1 MKTIVAVITSA
12 ILCIAAPVWAVNKC
26 VGPGGAV
33 VFQDAPCDGKGET
46 LTVRPAAG
54 SGASA
59 SVPEGTGTAAKP
71 TTEAQRIERQIAESQ
86 VERRLRDL
94 TTRLVPQA
102 DQAVINNLKSC
113 EQEQARIKSDQY
125 AYVQNL
131 YGKTHA
137 AQRASELA
145 ASASRCDMK
154 DRELRADAEALR
166 AECRELGGC
175 K

>member
-1 MKTIVAVITSA
+1 MKSIVTVITSS
-12 ILCIAAPVWAVNKC
+12 ILCAAAPAWAVNKC

-33 VFQDAPCDGKGET
+33 VFQDAPCPGKGET
-46 LTVRPAAG
+46 LTVRPATG
-54 SGASA
+54 SGL
-59 SVPEGTGTAAKP
+59 AAAPAVAAEPKP
-71 TTEAQRIERQIAESQ
+71 TTEAQRIEKQVADSQ
-86 VERRLRDL
+86 RDRRLRDL
-94 TTRLVPQA
+94 TARLVPQA
-102 DQAVINNLKSC
+102 DQAVTNNLKAC

-125 AYVQNL
+125 AYVQNV

-145 ASASRCDMK
+145 ASAARCDLK
-154 DRELRADAEALR
+154 DRELRAEAEALR